1 MKQAKNQKKIFLEKS
16 EHIER
21 GEILS
26 DPDSLIAELR
36 KREVQSYIKSIPV
49 DEAIPDG
56 WQVKKRFSE

>member
-1 MKQAKNQKKIFLEKS
+1 MEKS